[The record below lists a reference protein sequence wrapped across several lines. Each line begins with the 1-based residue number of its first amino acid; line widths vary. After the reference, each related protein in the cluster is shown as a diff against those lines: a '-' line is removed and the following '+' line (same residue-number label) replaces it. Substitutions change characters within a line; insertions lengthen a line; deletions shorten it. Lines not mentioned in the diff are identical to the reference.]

1 MDLLRV
7 AGATL
12 NQIPLDFAGNRD
24 RIVKLLEDARRHGVE
39 LLCLPELCITGYGCE
54 DAFFSLAVAQQAE
67 ATLSE
72 ILPHTHGQTVLL
84 GLPHYF
90 QGALY
95 NAAVLVQ
102 DGHILGVNAKRVLP
116 REGVHYEPR
125 WFRPWPFGKVV
136 TTTLC
141 GEQVALGDLRYQL
154 GTLGVAVE
162 ICEEAW
168 DSVPASAAHAD
179 AVQVV
184 LNPSASHFAL
194 GKYAKREH
202 LVANSSRSLQVFYV
216 YSNLLGLEAGRL
228 IYDGGVLFAAGG
240 EIIKRGD
247 RFGFHDGAVVWQDIN
262 PELASVDKLKS
273 KPVRAAA
280 GEDDSPTGSEALAV
294 PVNQVKGRDPRH
306 LGVTAA
312 AKTTKVAANAPAAVV
327 LERFDEFLQAQM
339 LGLFDYHRKSGAKG
353 FVLSLSGG
361 CDSAC
366 CAVLVAHM
374 LAASAAELGLAA
386 AVQRFGMPL
395 RNPVRSVGDWTS
407 LALTCVYQKTAMSGP
422 VTEAAAAAVASAVF
436 ATYHLADVQPMVDAY
451 VRATELTLKRSLSW
465 QDDDVALQNIQARTR
480 APLVWMLANVA
491 GALLLTTSNR
501 SEAAVGYATM
511 DGDTA
516 GGLAPLS
523 GIDKP
528 FLQAW
533 LRWAE
538 TTCQSGLGPI
548 AALGLV
554 NAQQPTAELRPA
566 AAKQRDEDDLMP
578 YAVLERIERYM
589 LRDRLGAADIQ
600 ASLAC
605 DFPEESP
612 DRLGAYIDK
621 FHRLWAVS
629 QWKRERYAP
638 GFHVDELSLDPKTWC
653 RYPILSRPMQLVK
666 RP

>member
-12 NQIPLDFAGNRD
+12 NQTPLDFAGNRD
-24 RIVKLLEDARRHGVE
+24 RIIQLLKDAQRQGVE

-54 DAFFSLAVAQQAE
+54 DAFFSLAVAQQA
-67 ATLSE
+67 ALTLAE
-72 ILPHTHGQTVLL
+72 ILPHTAALTVLL

-90 QGALY
+90 EGALY
-95 NAAVLVQ
+95 NCAVMVQ
-102 DGHILGVNAKRVLP
+102 DGLILGINAKRVLP

-125 WFRPWPFGKVV
+125 WFRPWSFGRVE

-141 GEQVALGDLRYQL
+141 GQQVPLGDIRYQL
-154 GTLGVAVE
+154 GGLGVGIE

-179 AVQVV
+179 AVQLI

-202 LVANSSRSLQVFYV
+202 LVANSSRALQVFYV

-228 IYDGGVLFAAGG
+228 IYDGGVLFAAAG
-240 EIIKRGD
+240 EVIRRGR
-247 RFGFHDGAVVWQDIN
+247 RFGFHDGEVVWHDIN
-262 PELASVDKLKS
+262 PELSSIAKLTA
-273 KPVRAAA
+273 KPVRAQPTPLAQSAA
-280 GEDDSPTGSEALAV
+280 ACAH
-294 PVNQVKGRDPRH
+294 PVAILGRDPRH
-306 LGVTAA
+306 IANTGAV
-312 AKTTKVAANAPAAVV
+312 KNSKFVANPALARPW
-327 LERFDEFLQAQM
+327 ERNDEFLQAEM

-366 CAVLVAHM
+366 CAVLVGHM
-374 LAASAAELGLAA
+374 VAAAVQELGLATA
-386 AVQRFGMPL
+386 AERLGMPMARRGQNISEL
-395 RNPVRSVGDWTS
+395 ISQV
-407 LALTCVYQKTAMSGP
+407 LTCVYQKTAMSGA
-422 VTEAAAAAVASAVF
+422 VTAAAAAAVAAAVG
-436 ATYHLADVQPMVDAY
+436 ATFHLVDVQPMVDAY
-451 VRATELTLKRSLSW
+451 VQSAQTVLKRALTW
-465 QDDDVALQNIQARTR
+465 EGDDISLQNIQARAR

-528 FLQAW
+528 FLRDW
-533 LRWAE
+533 LQWAE
-538 TTCQSGLGPI
+538 TTCTLGLGPL
-548 AALGLV
+548 ATLRSV
-554 NAQQPTAELRPA
+554 NEQQPTAELRPA
-566 AAKQRDEDDLMP
+566 SSKQRDEDDLMP
-578 YAVLERIERYM
+578 YVILERIERYM
-589 LRDRLGAADIQ
+589 VRDRLGASDILH
-600 ASLAC
+600 SLGM
-605 DFPEESP
+605 DFPGEGTQVLS
-612 DRLGAYIDK
+612 AYINK
-621 FHRLWAVS
+621 FGRLWAAN

-638 GFHVDELSLDPKTWC
+638 GFHIDDESLDPKTWC
-653 RYPILSRPMQLVK
+653 RYPILSMPMQLAK
-666 RP
+666 KI